1 VNQRHSRNV
10 WNESAFYKCAQAM
23 PKRKAPREHKNNRA
37 YDHTF
42 LFLDF
47 LICCYKN
54 LFSIFLFIFIVGASL
69 SEPHSLVAHRGQ
81 AQCIM
86 VRSLYV
92 RTRNF
97 FYRLQWF
104 KSGQYNL
111 QTADRRLQTADCR
124 LQTKYKQN
132 IGINCR
138 LKLQTWYKRRTV
150 KKHIF
155 TVMSYCH
162 EVQIIYNFEFCS
174 SLSMHVNV

>member
-1 VNQRHSRNV
+1 VNQRQSRNV

-54 LFSIFLFIFIVGASL
+54 LFSIFLLLGRAWASPTVWWL
-69 SEPHSLVAHRGQ
+69 IEVKRNALW
-81 AQCIM
+81 C
-86 VRSLYV
+86 VRCTYV
-92 RTRNF
+92 HGTFSTDYSDLNPV
-97 FYRLQWF
+97 
-104 KSGQYNL
+104 SIIC
-111 QTADRRLQTADCR
+111 RLQTADCR
-124 LQTKYKQN
+124 LQTKYKMQN
-132 IGINCR
+132 ISINCR